1 MTMKEYLTIE
11 HRECDEILS
20 DVENKVHESGLS
32 SANEKFNF
40 FESEMIRHFLEEE
53 DVLFPAFEQKT
64 GMSGGPT
71 HVMRMEHN
79 MMRQNMSL
87 MRGALEDG
95 NEDRFLGICETL
107 MILIQQHN
115 MKEEQML
122 YNMAQMH
129 LSDQNNELIEQM
141 KSIKA

>member
-20 DVENKVHESGLS
+20 DVENLVHESGLS
-32 SANEKFNF
+32 SATDKFNF
-40 FESEMIRHFLEEE
+40 FENEMIRHFLEEE

-129 LSDQNNELIEQM
+129 LSDQNEALIEQM
-141 KSIKA
+141 KSIKV